1 MVKMEGMMANK
12 IEMTQVEVENKLI
25 EILARVTV
33 IDAIK
38 IHADRELRGEILVDS
53 LSEAEFMMEVEEAF
67 DLELEN
73 GAYATAFPGQ
83 ALTVRNIA
91 GLVRSI

>member
-1 MVKMEGMMANK
+1 MLKMEGMMANK
-12 IEMTQVEVENKLI
+12 IEMTQAEVENRLI

-33 IDAIK
+33 IDAMK

-67 DLELEN
+67 DLELAN
-73 GAYATAFPGQ
+73 DAYAKAFPGQ
-83 ALTVRNIA
+83 AMTVRKIA
-91 GLVRSI
+91 GLVRGV